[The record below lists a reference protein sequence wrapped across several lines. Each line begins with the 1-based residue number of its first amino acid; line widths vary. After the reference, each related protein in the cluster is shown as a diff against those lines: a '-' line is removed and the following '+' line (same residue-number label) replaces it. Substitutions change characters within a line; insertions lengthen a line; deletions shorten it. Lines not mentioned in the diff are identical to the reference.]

1 MANRWNT
8 NASKIKIELVNALFC
23 SLSIIS
29 SVIKGLLSTF
39 GWGPVVYAIR
49 GLQQEELDVVRRR
62 DTAGQ
67 ETEDYKTAGAHRHG
81 PVKQT
86 SHTNA
91 VCITL
96 YS

>member
-8 NASKIKIELVNALFC
+8 NGSKIKIELVNTLFC

-49 GLQQEELDVVRRR
+49 GLQQEELDVVWRR

-67 ETEDYKTAGAHRHG
+67 KTEDNKTAGAHHHG

-86 SHTNA
+86 SHTFA
-91 VCITL
+91 IFITL